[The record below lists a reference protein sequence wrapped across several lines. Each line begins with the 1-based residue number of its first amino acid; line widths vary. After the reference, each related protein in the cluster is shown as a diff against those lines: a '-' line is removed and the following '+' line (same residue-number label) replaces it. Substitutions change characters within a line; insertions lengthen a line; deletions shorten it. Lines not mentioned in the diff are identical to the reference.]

1 MLTAT
6 SVGLGAIGYTCSATV
21 CDGSTADMKAKF
33 KLLQE
38 RLNAVNALIA
48 VPPKALTVDGR
59 LGRNTKDAL
68 IIAATTAAGYPGYA
82 ATLGKLLSYG
92 TKPPTL
98 AAIAASASALATEL
112 LVLRKAREKDG
123 AATAAPAETTT
134 LAPAAAAAQT
144 AAEAATLRAD
154 ALALVKGEAA
164 PETVAARAAEETA
177 KTAASAVASALNRL
191 KPPPFGLP
199 RITGT
204 AQTDK
209 LIYASAAIGALA
221 LVWYGYHKRQPATRA
236 PAPAPAPAPAAS
248 APVAGL
254 RRRRRS

>member
-68 IIAATTAAGYPGYA
+68 IIAAATAAGYPDYA

-92 TKPPTL
+92 AKPPTL

-123 AATAAPAETTT
+123 ATSAPAADT

-221 LVWYGYHKRQPATRA
+221 LVWYGYRKRQPATR
-236 PAPAPAPAPAAS
+236 APAPAPAPAAS